1 MSKRK
6 PTPASPVK
14 TSVKPAAKAAT
25 AKPTSAAKKAAPA
38 PKKSGAKP
46 KAAAKASPAK
56 SAKAD
61 TNRSKAKP
69 AVKKAAAPAPAKK
82 TQPAKAPTRVTPK
95 AKTGAKKPASKPA
108 TSAKKA
114 APKPPAKPQSKSS
127 VSGKKTAAPS
137 AKTAKPTKAPSAP
150 VTQAKTKGA
159 KASPSSKTP
168 VKTAP
173 VKRTPAKAQPRQP
186 AKAAPSAKT
195 PAAKPATP
203 APAKSKVTATA
214 PSTKAPAKAPP
225 KTPAAKPLPAPTP
238 APVLESPAEEVPA
251 AVEQAPSIRFTSS
264 IPALPPGPAANGA
277 LYYDSH
283 MHTPLCKH
291 AWGEPEEYAAQGIQA
306 GLKGIIFTCHCPMP
320 DGFWPTVRMADSEFD
335 TYLAMVERA
344 AVAFQGRLDIR
355 LGLESE
361 FFPGMEG
368 WIEKLHQRADFD
380 YILGAVHWQ
389 ARDYLAK
396 FETGTIEA
404 FRKTYFNHLAQSAE
418 TGLYDCLAHPDLVKN
433 YHPDSWCFAI
443 GKGHIAAALDRI
455 AATGVALELN
465 TSGLNKS
472 YSEMNP
478 GLEMLRMMADRGIPV
493 VVGSDAHR
501 ANRVGEHFMTAL
513 SHLQEAG
520 YENVSY
526 FLKRQRIDLKIASVL
541 AATKK
546 AADSQVV

>member
-6 PTPASPVK
+6 PNPPSPAKPP
-14 TSVKPAAKAAT
+14 VKPAAKAVP
-25 AKPTSAAKKAAPA
+25 AKPSSAAKKSSPP
-38 PKKSGAKP
+38 PKTVPKP
-46 KAAAKASPAK
+46 KAHTKATSVKTGKASAAKASPV
-56 SAKAD
+56 
-61 TNRSKAKP
+61 P
-69 AVKKAAAPAPAKK
+69 KKAAPAPAKK
-82 TQPAKAPTRVTPK
+82 KTAKAATKPKAGMKQPASKAKTPPKSASPVKKAAPVKSAAKKAAKPQVKPTSASKKPVAKPGKAPVSPPAKAKTPAAKAAPNAKAPAKAP
-95 AKTGAKKPASKPA
+95 AAKPAA
-108 TSAKKA
+108 TTPIKA
-114 APKPPAKPQSKSS
+114 
-127 VSGKKTAAPS
+127 
-137 AKTAKPTKAPSAP
+137 TK
-150 VTQAKTKGA
+150 
-159 KASPSSKTP
+159 
-168 VKTAP
+168 
-173 VKRTPAKAQPRQP
+173 P
-186 AKAAPSAKT
+186 AKAAPSAKV
-195 PAAKPATP
+195 PAKAAAAKPEPTP
-203 APAKSKVTATA
+203 APAVESPVEE
-214 PSTKAPAKAPP
+214 
-225 KTPAAKPLPAPTP
+225 TP
-238 APVLESPAEEVPA
+238 APVPA
-251 AVEQAPSIRFTSS
+251 APAARFTSS
-264 IPALPPGPAANGA
+264 VPALPPGSAANGA

-291 AWGEPEEYAAQGIQA
+291 AWGEPEEYAAQALQV

-335 TYLAMVERA
+335 TYIAMVERA
-344 AVAFQGRLDIR
+344 AVAFQGRLDVR

-396 FETGTIEA
+396 YETGTIEA

-418 TGLYDCLAHPDLVKN
+418 AGLYDCLAHPDLVKN

-443 GKGHIAAALDRI
+443 VKDQIAAALDRI
-455 AATGVALELN
+455 AGTGVAMELN

-478 GLEMLRMMADRGIPV
+478 GLEMLRMMSDRGIPIV
-493 VVGSDAHR
+493 IGSDAHR
-501 ANRVGEHFMTAL
+501 PNRVGEHFMTAL